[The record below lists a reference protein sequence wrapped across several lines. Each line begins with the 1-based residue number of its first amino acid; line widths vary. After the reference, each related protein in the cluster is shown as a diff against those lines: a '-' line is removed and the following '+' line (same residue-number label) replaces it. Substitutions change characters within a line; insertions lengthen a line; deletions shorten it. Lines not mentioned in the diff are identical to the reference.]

1 MNESLLEIRNT
12 LKARKPNF
20 IRQDYQRRKRIGNKL
35 KWRKPKGVHSK
46 IRHHFKGWRK
56 SPSPGYKSPL
66 DVKGYHSSGL
76 KMVNVFSTKNLFN
89 IKKDTEG
96 IIISKNVGMKNRLQ
110 ILKKSKELGIH
121 ILNLNIDEHI
131 KKIEGVINSKKK
143 KSTEVK
149 KEQKPQKETKSKTKE
164 DTKPQEDTK
173 SKEENQQKEEEALT
187 DKDKKEAEKK
197 DKDKLLTK
205 KV

>member
-1 MNESLLEIRNT
+1 MSESLLEIRNA
-12 LKARKPNF
+12 LKERKPNF

-66 DVKGYHSSGL
+66 DVKGYHPSGL
-76 KMVNVFSTKNLFN
+76 KMVNVFSTNDLSN

-110 ILKKSKELGIH
+110 ILKKSKEFGIQ
-121 ILNLNIDEHI
+121 ILNLNMDEHI
-131 KKIEGVINSKKK
+131 KKIEEFINSKKK
-143 KSTEVK
+143 KHSEAK
-149 KEQKPQKETKSKTKE
+149 KESKSQKETKSKHKE
-164 DTKPQEDTK
+164 EAKQQEDIT
-173 SKEENQQKEEEALT
+173 ST

>member
-1 MNESLLEIRNT
+1 MNESLLEIRAM
-12 LKARKPNF
+12 LKERKPNF

-66 DVKGYHSSGL
+66 DVKGVHSSGL
-76 KMVNVFSTKNLFN
+76 KMIHIFSVNGLIN

-96 IIISKNVGMKNRLQ
+96 IIISKNVGLKNRLQ
-110 ILKKSKELGIH
+110 ILKRAKELNISV
-121 ILNLNIDEHI
+121 LNLNADEHI
-131 KKIEGVINSKKK
+131 KKIEEFISSKKK
-143 KSTEVK
+143 KPTEAK
-149 KEQKPQKETKSKTKE
+149 KEQKTQKETKPKSK
-164 DTKPQEDTK
+164 EDTK
-173 SKEENQQKEEEALT
+173 SKEDITLT
-187 DKDKKEAEKK
+187 DKEKKEAEKI

>member
-1 MNESLLEIRNT
+1 MNESLLEIRAM
-12 LKARKPNF
+12 LKERKPNF

-66 DVKGYHSSGL
+66 DVKGVHSSGL
-76 KMVNVFSTKNLFN
+76 KMIHIFSVNGLIN

-96 IIISKNVGMKNRLQ
+96 IIISKNVGLKNRLQ
-110 ILKKSKELGIH
+110 ILKRAKELNISV
-121 ILNLNIDEHI
+121 LNLNADEHI
-131 KKIEGVINSKKK
+131 KKIEEFISSKKK
-143 KSTEVK
+143 KTPEAK
-149 KEQKPQKETKSKTKE
+149 KEPKPKEETKQKE
-164 DTKPQEDTK
+164 DA
-173 SKEENQQKEEEALT
+173 ALT
-187 DKDKKEAEKK
+187 DKEKKESEKK

>member
-1 MNESLLEIRNT
+1 MSESLLEIRNA
-12 LKARKPNF
+12 LKERKPNF

-76 KMVNVFSTKNLFN
+76 KMVNVFSTNDLSN

-110 ILKKSKELGIH
+110 ILKKSKELGILV
-121 ILNLNIDEHI
+121 LNLNMDEHI
-131 KKIEGVINSKKK
+131 KKIEEFISSKKK

-149 KEQKPQKETKSKTKE
+149 KESKSQKETKPKHKE
-164 DTKPQEDTK
+164 EAKQQEDMT
-173 SKEENQQKEEEALT
+173 ST
-187 DKDKKEAEKK
+187 DKEKKEAEKK